1 MTSTARDPHSSPG
14 DDGGWI
20 GVFIRRPV
28 LTVVLNLLIIV
39 AGYAALQGIE
49 IRELP
54 NVDRPIVTVR
64 ASYEGA
70 TPQTMD
76 AQITAIIESAVSR
89 VQGVTS
95 ISSNSSYGSSRVT
108 IEFSSSTNLE
118 SAAMDV
124 RDAVSGIRRQLPS
137 DMRDD
142 PAVVK
147 ADADASPI
155 MRLVISAE
163 KLTEAE
169 LTDLVNNVIE
179 DRLAAVEGVASA
191 TSYGLRA
198 RTIEVRINQ
207 VALAGRGLAL
217 SDLMAAIGKASVTG
231 PSGALDNPTQQLL
244 VKAEAP
250 VQTPEEVGAL
260 QLNAT
265 TQVSDVAFV
274 RWGYQDATAI
284 TRHDGRTAVGM
295 EIIRQAQSNT
305 IGISEGVRA
314 AIQELKR
321 NLPPG
326 VDISIISDDAVFIE
340 EAVREVVIALVIA
353 GVIVVLVILIFLA
366 SIHAT
371 IAPTIA
377 IPISLIGT
385 LAAIWMAGFSLNI
398 ITLLALVVATG
409 LVVDDAII
417 VIENIARHRAM
428 GAGPRAAAVIGTRE
442 IVFAVLS
449 TTATLAA
456 VFVPVSF
463 MPGIV
468 GSLFSEFGFVMAFSV
483 AVSSFVALSLCPM
496 LAARIGAGNNR
507 KTDSD
512 APGRFDRI
520 ATGFSNFY
528 AHILDWCL
536 KLRWIFLAVCLGFAA
551 AAYIA
556 FRLVPSEITPAE
568 DRSVISIGIT
578 AQQGA
583 NIDYVS
589 RKVEAVEDAL
599 NELRKKGEITGILT
613 TVGRGSSNRA
623 AIVAPLAPWRDRTR
637 TQQEIQAELQ
647 QKFSGIAGL
656 SITTRSPNS
665 LGIRGGG
672 QGLRFAVTGT
682 DYDKIADGATAL
694 AQRLSQTPGFRGA
707 RTDFDTTQPQLSV
720 RINREAAIKLGVP
733 IDAITSLIN
742 TMVDYSKA
750 ADLFI
755 GEDIVEI
762 QVKPGGRPIND
773 PSDLNNLFVKT
784 GSGRF
789 VALSTLVTMEE
800 VAISPTLARESRRR
814 AVPVSVQLVEGTYLG
829 DAVSTLRTIA
839 PEVLGP
845 DMSIT
850 LLGEAKTLT
859 ETTQSTTIVFA
870 IAFLIVFLVLA
881 AQFESVVSA
890 LVIMVTVPFGLAA
903 AVFAILLTGGSL
915 NVYSQIGLVLLVG
928 VMAKNGI
935 LMVEFADQKRDEGMS
950 VPDAI
955 RTAAITRL
963 RPVTMTALATVVG
976 AVPLVIATGAGAE
989 ARLALGWVIVGGLGF
1004 ATIFTLLLV
1013 PVAYRMLAPLSKPRA
1028 HETQIL
1034 IDELKAAPREPQTAE
1049 RI

>member
-1 MTSTARDPHSSPG
+1 MTSTAPEQSPMPP
-14 DDGGWI
+14 DDGGWV
-20 GVFIRRPV
+20 GTFIRRPV
-28 LTVVLNLLIIV
+28 LTIVLNLLIII
-39 AGYAALQGIE
+39 AGYTALQGIE

-54 NVDRPIVTVR
+54 DVDRPIVTVR
-64 ASYEGA
+64 ATYEGA

-89 VQGVTS
+89 VQGVS
-95 ISSNSSYGSSRVT
+95 AISSNSSYGSSRVT
-108 IEFSSSTNLE
+108 IEFSSNTKLDA
-118 SAAMDV
+118 AAMDV
-124 RDAVSGIRRQLPS
+124 RDAVAAIRGQLPA

-142 PAVVK
+142 PSVVK

-163 KLTEAE
+163 KLSEAQ

-191 TSYGLRA
+191 TSFGLRA
-198 RTIEVRINQ
+198 RTIEVRVNQ

-217 SDLMAAIGKASVTG
+217 SDLMSAIGKASITG

-250 VQTPEEVGAL
+250 IQTPEEVGAL
-260 QLNAT
+260 ELNAT
-265 TQVSDVAFV
+265 TRVSDVAFV
-274 RWGYQDATAI
+274 RWGYQEATAI

-314 AIQELKR
+314 AIDELKHS
-321 NLPPG
+321 LPQG

-340 EAVREVVIALVIA
+340 EAVHEVVVALIIA
-353 GVIVVLVILIFLA
+353 GAIVVIVILLFLA

-417 VIENIARHRAM
+417 VIENISRHRAL

-442 IVFAVLS
+442 IVFAVLA
-449 TTATLAA
+449 TTATLVA
-456 VFVPVSF
+456 VFIPVSF
-463 MPGIV
+463 MPGVV

-483 AVSSFVALSLCPM
+483 IVSSFVALTLCPM
-496 LAARIGAGNNR
+496 LAAKIGTGHHAAE
-507 KTDSD
+507 T
-512 APGRFDRI
+512 ATPGRFGRV
-520 ATGFSNFY
+520 AAAFGGFY
-528 AHILDWCL
+528 GRALDWCL
-536 KLRWIFLAVCLGFAA
+536 SLRWLVVAGCLAFGA

-556 FRLVPSEITPAE
+556 FRLVPSEITPTE
-568 DRSVISIGIT
+568 DRSVININIS
-578 AQQGA
+578 AQQGS
-583 NIDYVS
+583 NLEYVS
-589 RKVEAVEDAL
+589 RKVALVESVLD
-599 NELRKKGEITGILT
+599 ELKKKGEITSVLT
-613 TVGRGSSNRA
+613 TVGRGGANRA
-623 AIVAPLAPWRDRTR
+623 TIVAPLAPWRQRSR
-637 TQQEIQAELQ
+637 SQQDIQAELQ
-647 QKFSGIAGL
+647 AKFAEIPGL
-656 SITTRSPNS
+656 SISTRSPNS

-672 QGLRFAVTGT
+672 QGLRFAVTGN
-682 DYDKIADGATAL
+682 DYAKISDGATAL
-694 AQRLSQTPGFRGA
+694 AQRLSQTPGFRTV
-707 RTDFDTTQPQLSV
+707 RTDFETTQPQLSV
-720 RINREAAIKLGVP
+720 RIDREAATKLGVP

-755 GEDIVEI
+755 GEEIVEVQI
-762 QVKPGGRPIND
+762 KPGGRPIND

-784 GSGRF
+784 GNGRF
-789 VALSTLVTMEE
+789 VALSTLVKMEE
-800 VAISPTLARESRRR
+800 VAIAPTLARESRRR
-814 AVPVSVQLVEGTYLG
+814 AVPVSAQLAEGTYLS
-829 DAVSTLRTIA
+829 DAVNTLRTIA
-839 PEVLGP
+839 PEVLGS

-850 LLGEAKTLT
+850 LLGEAKTLS
-859 ETTQSTTIVFA
+859 ETSQSTTFVFA
-870 IAFLIVFLVLA
+870 TAFLIVFLVLA

-903 AVFAILLTGGSL
+903 AIFAILLTGGSL

-935 LMVEFADQKRDEGMS
+935 LMVEFADQRRDEGWT
-950 VPDAI
+950 VAEAI
-955 RTAAITRL
+955 RTAATTRL
-963 RPVTMTALATVVG
+963 RPVMMTALAAVVG
-976 AVPLVIATGAGAE
+976 AFPLVIATGAGSE
-989 ARLALGWVIVGGLGF
+989 ARLALGWVIIGGLGF
-1004 ATIFTLLLV
+1004 ATIFTLFLV
-1013 PVAYRMLAPLSKPRA
+1013 PVAYRILAPLAKPRA

-1034 IDELKAAPREPQTAE
+1034 TEELKAAPKPV
-1049 RI
+1049 

>member
-1 MTSTARDPHSSPG
+1 MTSTAPESRPMPP
-14 DDGGWI
+14 DDGGWV
-20 GVFIRRPV
+20 GTFIRRPV
-28 LTVVLNLLIIV
+28 LTIVLNLLIIV

-54 NVDRPIVTVR
+54 NVDRPVVTVR

-95 ISSNSSYGSSRVT
+95 ISSNSSYSSSRVT

-124 RDAVSGIRRQLPS
+124 RDAVSGIRRQLPE

-142 PAVVK
+142 PTVVK

-163 KLTEAE
+163 KLSESE

-198 RTIEVRINQ
+198 RTIEVRVNQ

-217 SDLMAAIGKASVTG
+217 SDLMAAIGKASITG
-231 PSGALDNPTQQLL
+231 PSGALENPTQQLL

-250 VQTPEEVGAL
+250 IQTPDEVGAL
-260 QLNAT
+260 ELNPT
-265 TQVSDVAFV
+265 TRVADVAFV

-284 TRHDGRTAVGM
+284 TRHDGKTAVGM
-295 EIIRQAQSNT
+295 EIVRQAQSNT
-305 IGISEGVRA
+305 IAISEGVRG
-314 AIQELKR
+314 AIEELKR
-321 NLPPG
+321 GLPPG
-326 VDISIISDDAVFIE
+326 VNISIISDDAVFIE
-340 EAVREVVIALVIA
+340 EAVREVVIALIIA
-353 GVIVVLVILIFLA
+353 SVIVVIVILMFLA
-366 SIHAT
+366 SIRAT

-428 GAGPRAAAVIGTRE
+428 GAGPRAAAVLGTRE
-442 IVFAVLS
+442 IVFAVLA
-449 TTATLAA
+449 TTATLVA

-468 GSLFSEFGFVMAFSV
+468 GNLFSEFGFVMAFSV
-483 AVSSFVALSLCPM
+483 TVSSFVALTLCPM
-496 LAARIGAGNNR
+496 LAARIGTGHH
-507 KTDSD
+507 
-512 APGRFDRI
+512 APRETPSRFDRI
-520 ATGFSNFY
+520 ATAFGNFY
-528 AHILDWCL
+528 ASILDWCL
-536 KLRWIFLAVCLGFAA
+536 RLRWIFVAICLGFGATAYAA
-551 AAYIA
+551 
-556 FRLVPSEITPAE
+556 FLLVPSEITPSE
-568 DRSVISIGIT
+568 DRSVISISIS

-589 RKVEAVEDAL
+589 RKIAPVEEAL
-599 NELRKKGEITGILT
+599 NELKKKGEITGILT
-613 TVGRGSSNRA
+613 TVGRGSQNRA
-623 AIVAPLAPWRDRTR
+623 AIVAPLAPWRERNR
-637 TQQEIQAELQ
+637 SQQEIQAELQ
-647 QKFSGIAGL
+647 EKLAHIAGL
-656 SITTRSPNS
+656 SISTRSPNS

-672 QGLRFAVTGT
+672 QGLRFAVTGS
-682 DYDKIADGATAL
+682 DYAKIADGATAL
-694 AQRLSQTPGFRGA
+694 AQRLSQTPGFRSA
-707 RTDFDTTQPQLSV
+707 RTDFETTQPQLSV
-720 RINREAAIKLGVP
+720 RIDREAATKLGVP

-755 GEDIVEI
+755 GEEIVEI
-762 QVKPGGRPIND
+762 QVKPGGRPIDD

-784 GSGRF
+784 GNGRF
-789 VALSTLVTMEE
+789 VALSTLVKMEE

-814 AVPVSVQLVEGTYLG
+814 AIPVSAQLDEGTYLS
-829 DAVSTLRTIA
+829 DAVAKLRTIA
-839 PEVLGP
+839 PEVLGEG
-845 DMSIT
+845 MSIT
-850 LLGEAKTLT
+850 LLSEAKTLN
-859 ETTQSTTIVFA
+859 ETSQSTTLVFA
-870 IAFLIVFLVLA
+870 IAFLIVFMVLA

-903 AVFAILLTGGSL
+903 AIFAILLTGGSL

-935 LMVEFADQKRDEGMS
+935 LMVEFADQKRDEGWS

-955 RTAAITRL
+955 RAAATTRL
-963 RPVTMTALATVVG
+963 RPVTMTALAAVVG
-976 AVPLVIATGAGAE
+976 AFPLVIATGAGAE
-989 ARLALGWVIVGGLGF
+989 ARLALGWVIIGGLGF

-1013 PVAYRMLAPLSKPRA
+1013 PVAYHILAPLSKPRA

-1034 IDELKAAPREPQTAE
+1034 IDELKATPQSSQAAGHA
-1049 RI
+1049 